1 MADRSFFVTICQRTR
16 FVLFLGRGRF
26 VSPQHLCNFNE
37 RVSLIVPLLFSLQA
51 LVFDFDRRT
60 KEHIF
65 YFGRWPLAV
74 SRLEEGE
81 LNSRGFS
88 NPWNTSRFYN

>member
-1 MADRSFFVTICQRTR
+1 MSKNAFCFWAGV
-16 FVLFLGRGRF
+16 VLHRPSTFAAF
-26 VSPQHLCNFNE
+26 SE